1 MTVSDNIDVIEGLE
15 PIRRRTSMYL
25 GTAEPGISMRDR
37 LAECVFAGVCMRTP
51 HPAAAR
57 LVMWRRGALTVA
69 FDGEPFAVGQATRLP
84 RGEITHPAIYHLFM
98 RMLSDFYAGAIVN
111 ALSERLVVS
120 TIHEGHRYRAS
131 FSRGG
136 LVGLLNRLDCAERL
150 GSSWLTFAPDRELL
164 SGDADETSTRAVV
177 ERTKALV
184 PDVDCSFV
192 DRTSD
197 EADWA

>member
-1 MTVSDNIDVIEGLE
+1 
-15 PIRRRTSMYL
+15 
-25 GTAEPGISMRDR
+25 
-37 LAECVFAGVCMRTP
+37 
-51 HPAAAR
+51 
-57 LVMWRRGALTVA
+57 MWRRGALTVA
-69 FDGEPFAVGQATRLP
+69 FDGEPFPVAQTARLP
-84 RGEITHPAIYHLFM
+84 RGEIMHPAIYHLFM
-98 RMLSDFYAGAIVN
+98 LMLSGSDFFAGAMVN

-136 LVGLLNRLDCAERL
+136 LVGLLDRVDCAERL
-150 GSSWLTFAPDRELL
+150 GSSWLTFAPDREIL

-192 DRTSD
+192 DRSSD